1 MKMYRTKKTY
11 GWKYT
16 AAVLAI
22 AAFVLT
28 LPNAAAA
35 REKKQAKTPAQQ
47 QDEKFLVFDNQKIVW
62 PEPPAIARL
71 RFVTWYTGQKIDYS
85 KFKQK
90 KVKKTWMD
98 RLAGTTPEEQNN
110 AKIPYQLM
118 RPYGVAVDSKGNIYT
133 ADQGVDA
140 IFIFNAETNGVQLIR
155 NGHEAHFGLMD
166 GLAIDDNDW
175 LFVTDSQLHEVQVFN
190 AQHKFV
196 TAFGSRV
203 LTRPGGIAIDT
214 NNRFIYVVDTGND
227 VVDVFDADSYK
238 LLRHIGVAG
247 KKHTLTAPG
256 TFSLPTQV
264 AVDSDGN
271 VYVTDTLNDRV
282 EIFDADGNF
291 LSTFGQAGDS
301 PGYFTRP
308 KGIAV
313 DSDGHIWVTDESQ
326 SLVQVFN
333 RKGQLLMYLG
343 GQGKYPG
350 QFTALYGI
358 AIDKNNRVV
367 TSEQWPGR
375 LQVFR
380 YVTDAEA
387 KVEKENRAIELK
399 KEEAASREKKATP
412 AAPPAAAAPAAPAA
426 K

>member
-1 MKMYRTKKTY
+1 MTTYRSNKVC

-16 AAVLAI
+16 AAALAMV
-22 AAFVLT
+22 AFVLAM
-28 LPNAAAA
+28 PNAAAA
-35 REKKQAKTPAQQ
+35 REKKQAKAPQTEQQ
-47 QDEKFLVFDNQKIVW
+47 KWLVFDNEKIVW

-71 RFVTWYTGQKIDYS
+71 RFVTWYTGEKIDY
-85 KFKQK
+85 KAFQQK

-98 RLAGTTPEEQNN
+98 RLAGMTPAEQNN
-110 AKIPYQLM
+110 EKIPYQLI

-140 IFIFNAETNGVQLIR
+140 IFIFNAETKGVQLIR
-155 NGHEAHFGLMD
+155 NGHEAHFGLID
-166 GLAIDDNDW
+166 GLAVDDNDW
-175 LFVTDSQLHEVQVFN
+175 LFVTDSQLHRVLVFN
-190 AQHKFV
+190 ALHKLV
-196 TAFGSRV
+196 TSFGDNV
-203 LTRPGGIAIDT
+203 LGRPGGIAIDT
-214 NNRFIYVVDTGND
+214 NNRLIYVVDTGND

-313 DSDGHIWVTDESQ
+313 DCDGHIWVTDETQ

-343 GQGKYPG
+343 GEGMYPG
-350 QFTALYGI
+350 QFKALYGI
-358 AIDKNNRVV
+358 AIDKNNRVI

-387 KVEKENRAIELK
+387 KVEKENRALALK
-399 KEEAASREKKATP
+399 KEEAASREKKVTP
-412 AAPPAAAAPAAPAA
+412 AVPVTAA